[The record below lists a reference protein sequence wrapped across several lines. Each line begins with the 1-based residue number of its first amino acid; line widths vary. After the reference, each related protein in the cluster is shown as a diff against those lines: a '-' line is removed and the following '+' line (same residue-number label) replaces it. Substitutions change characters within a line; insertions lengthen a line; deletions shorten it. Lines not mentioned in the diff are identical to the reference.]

1 MYCAFFMSLCYS
13 RLSKM
18 EIKSEVKAVNLIV
31 TDELAGEYDNKT
43 SMP

>member
-1 MYCAFFMSLCYS
+1 
-13 RLSKM
+13 M